1 LKQRFNGIQPTQ
13 MYFQR
18 VPARPAWSHTD
29 RVAMPGCHPQ
39 AWRALGNGWP
49 ITSWSRA
56 QRRHGKIGSMLRW
69 LTAGESH
76 GRALVAICEGMPAG
90 VRISTADVAA
100 ALARRRAGYGRGARM
115 KFEQDEVELTGGVRH
130 GQTLGGPVAIRV
142 ANTEWPKW
150 DVVMSPDPVDA
161 GELAQLARA
170 APLTRPRPGHADLAG
185 MQKYGHDDARP
196 VLERAS
202 ARETA
207 ARVALGELA
216 RRFLAQVLGA
226 AIVSHVVSIGAV
238 SAPDG
243 VLPLPED
250 AGRVDDDPVRCL
262 DPAASEAMRAEV
274 DAARKDGDT
283 LGGVVE
289 VVVYGLPPGVGS
301 YAHWDRRLDARLAAA
316 LMSIQAI
323 KGVEVGDGFTTARR
337 RGSAAHDE
345 IDGGPGGI
353 RRRTNRAG
361 GIEGGM
367 STGEVIRLRA
377 AMKPIS
383 TVPRALATVDVRT
396 GEPAKAINQRSD
408 VTAVPAAGVVA
419 EAMVALVLADAAI
432 EKFGGDSVAETAR
445 NLRGYLES
453 LVVS

>member
-1 LKQRFNGIQPTQ
+1 
-13 MYFQR
+13 M
-18 VPARPAWSHTD
+18 V
-29 RVAMPGCHPQ
+29 
-39 AWRALGNGWP
+39 
-49 ITSWSRA
+49 
-56 QRRHGKIGSMLRW
+56 RW

-76 GRALVAICEGMPAG
+76 GRALVAICEGIPAG
-90 VRISTADVAA
+90 VEITTADIAA

-115 KFEQDEVELTGGVRH
+115 KFEQDEVEITGGTRH
-130 GQTLGGPVAIRV
+130 GRTLGSPVAIRV
-142 ANTEWPKW
+142 GNTEWPKW
-150 DVVMSPDPVDA
+150 ETVMSPDPVPAAD
-161 GELAQLARA
+161 LADQARN

-207 ARVALGELA
+207 ARVALGEVA
-216 RRFLAQVLGA
+216 RQFLVQAFGIEVL
-226 AIVSHVVSIGAV
+226 SHVVEIGPV
-238 SAPDG
+238 TAPAG
-243 VLPLPED
+243 AQPEPD
-250 AGRVDDDPVRCL
+250 DRARVDADPVRCL
-262 DPAASEAMRAEV
+262 DSKASLAMQEEI
-274 DAARKDGDT
+274 DAARRDGDT

-289 VVVYGLPPGVGS
+289 VLGYGLPPGLGS
-301 YAHWDRRLDARLAAA
+301 HVHWDRRLDGRLAGA

-337 RGSAAHDE
+337 RGSQAHDE
-345 IDGGPGGI
+345 MEPTAGGV

-367 STGEVIRLRA
+367 STGEVLRVRV

-383 TVPRALATVDVRT
+383 TVPRALATVDVAT

-419 EAMVALVLADAAI
+419 EAMVALVLAGAAA
-432 EKFGGDSVAETAR
+432 EKFGGDSVAEARR
-445 NLRGYLES
+445 NLRGYLDT
-453 LVVS
+453 LVIT